1 MFLVND
7 DLSIYATRGDIVCLN
22 VSATDDR
29 TGEPYEFQP
38 GDILQMKIYAK
49 KDAESVVLQK
59 DFPVPAKTN
68 TVGVF
73 LTEQDTKFGE
83 VISKPTDYWYEVTL
97 NPYTNPQTF
106 IGYDEDGAKIFKLFP
121 EGKDVESD
129 EEEITPEDIP
139 VVDADLSLLSSRPV
153 ENKAIARAIALVQ
166 NDMALMDSRLS
177 GKIKENKKS
186 GEAIAEELAVE
197 RARID
202 NLVASP
208 TPGDSEL
215 VDIRVGA
222 DGVTYDS
229 AGTAVR
235 EQFGRKI
242 GNHALA
248 TFMPLVVKGA
258 QTLTVSVG
266 DLEIV
271 NRNKYIDYS
280 GNYQDLEGCNVYK
293 FPFNEYMEEV
303 RIVDGESYIRG
314 LVFTEDGTFFKRLDE
329 VTKGLL
335 TRKDGYILINHDHN
349 QSEKG
354 IQTLTVKFMEK
365 PYEGTKVGEGRIQA
379 DNTFETFSVDAT
391 CYLMELDPAKDY
403 YYHGFDTA
411 LVVGMAYDYD
421 MNPLGEITLDSNHKM
436 VLPNKTVKIRLNRI
450 TGATL
455 ECTDKAYSFQ
465 TVVNKPFVFAG
476 EEADC
481 FGDSITAGYTTS
493 EAITENGWV
502 ALIKDKLGLNKAYN
516 KGRGGHCLTDVVS
529 TTNNMLAV
537 FRNENPASKYL
548 FFAIGTND
556 YGQQAD
562 IGEWDSTD
570 ESTMYGALNAL
581 FANINERFPSRE
593 VIFILPINRADGN
606 PAHPF
611 HTLDEYRQAIY
622 KKCIANGASVI
633 NGADFGFP
641 TASGDELAEV
651 LFGDGLHP
659 SEAGYKLYA
668 KCVCGALT

>member
-1 MFLVND
+1 MFVVNE

-22 VSATDDR
+22 VSAKDKR
-29 TGEPYEFQP
+29 TGEAYEFQP
-38 GDILQMKIYAK
+38 GDIVQMMIYRK
-49 KDAESVVLQK
+49 KNAEDVVMQK

-68 TVGVF
+68 TVGIF
-73 LTEQDTKFGE
+73 LTEQDTKIGNT
-83 VISKPTDYWYEVTL
+83 ISKPTDYWYEVTL

-106 IGYDEDGAKIFKLFP
+106 IGYDDDGAKIFKLFP
-121 EGKDVESD
+121 EGKDITND
-129 EEEITPEDIP
+129 EPTKPEDIP
-139 VVDADLSLLSSRPV
+139 VVDEDLSLLSSRPV
-153 ENKAIARAIALVQ
+153 ENKAIARAIALVK
-166 NDMALMDSRLS
+166 NDIALMDGRLT

-186 GEAIAEELAVE
+186 GEAVAEELAVE

-202 NLVASP
+202 NLVSGA
-208 TPGDSEL
+208 TADGAEV

-235 EQFGRKI
+235 EQFNRKL
-242 GNHALA
+242 GNHVLA
-248 TFMPLVVKGA
+248 TFMPLVFNGERSV
-258 QTLTVSVG
+258 TVSVE

-280 GNYQDLEGCNVYK
+280 GVYQDLEGCNIYK

-303 RIVDGESYIRG
+303 RIVDGESYVRG
-314 LVFTEDGTFFKRLDE
+314 LVFTEDGAYFKRLDE
-329 VTKGLL
+329 VAKGLL
-335 TRKDGYILINHDHN
+335 TRKDGYILINHDPN
-349 QSEKG
+349 QAEKG
-354 IQTLTVKFMEK
+354 IQTLTIKFMQK
-365 PYEGTKVGEGRIQA
+365 PYEGTKVGEGRIQV
-379 DNTFETFSVDAT
+379 DNTFEAFSVDAT
-391 CYLMELDPAKDY
+391 CYLVELDPSKDY
-403 YYHGFDTA
+403 YYHGFDTS
-411 LVVGMAYDYD
+411 LLVGMAYDYD
-421 MNPLGEITLDSNHKM
+421 MNPLGDITLDSNDKM
-436 VLPNKTVKIRLNRI
+436 ILPNKAVKIRLNRL
-450 TGATL
+450 TGTSL
-455 ECTDKAYSFQ
+455 ERTNKAYSFK
-465 TVVNKPFVFAG
+465 TVANKPFVFTG

-481 FGDSITAGYTTS
+481 FGDSITAGYTAS
-493 EAITENGWV
+493 DAITENGWV

-529 TTNNMLAV
+529 ATNNMLAV
-537 FRNENPASKYL
+537 FRSENPASKYL

-581 FANINERFPSRE
+581 FANINERFPDRE
-593 VIFILPINRADGN
+593 IIFILPINRADGN

-611 HTLDEYRQAIY
+611 HTMDEYRQAIY
-622 KKCIANGASVI
+622 RKCIANGASII

-641 TASGDELAEV
+641 TSSDDELTAV

-659 SEAGYKLYA
+659 SEAGYELYA
-668 KCVCGALT
+668 KCVCAALT